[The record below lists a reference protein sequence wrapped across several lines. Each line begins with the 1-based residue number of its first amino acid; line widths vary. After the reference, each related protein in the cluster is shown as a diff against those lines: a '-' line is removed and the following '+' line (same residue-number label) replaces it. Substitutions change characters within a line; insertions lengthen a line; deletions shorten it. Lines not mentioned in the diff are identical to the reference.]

1 MIQHSHDYRPGHTYL
16 AGQQKPEQLKAA
28 LVSQED
34 AWDKY
39 QSMVDELGQTGY
51 VENDLLIL
59 GRLLDNARAADVE
72 VDKQYKLWDD
82 IQRAT
87 KWLC

>member
-1 MIQHSHDYRPGHTYL
+1 M
-16 AGQQKPEQLKAA
+16 
-28 LVSQED
+28 VSQED